1 MKKIV
6 LSIVAVMFLASFSS
20 LSFADEM
27 GKMKEEMKG
36 EMKGEKEKMKGEMK
50 GEKEKMK
57 GEMKGKMEEMG
68 K

>member
-36 EMKGEKEKMKGEMK
+36 EMKGEKEKMKGE
-50 GEKEKMK
+50 KEKMK